1 MASQSANKVQETK
14 GRVKEAAGKAY
25 RQPEAEDARKADQL
39 KAHTQQAGADV
50 RKAGR
55 RVKDTLDRYRPR
67 PGMGIARLG
76 PCPGPQR
83 LLVRMD

>member
-14 GRVKEAAGKAY
+14 GRVKEAAGKATGNQKLKM
-25 RQPEAEDARKADQL
+25 RGKADQL

-55 RVKDTLDRYRPR
+55 RVKDTLDR
-67 PGMGIARLG
+67 
-76 PCPGPQR
+76 
-83 LLVRMD
+83 